1 MFLAGAS
8 GDAAEEPTKERE
20 KQTSLDNR
28 RQLTPLNT
36 KVGNRSTKIGDF
48 ACPRLRTLNS
58 RQGA

>member
-1 MFLAGAS
+1 LFLAGAS

-36 KVGNRSTKIGDF
+36 KVSNRSIDRPKLGI
-48 ACPRLRTLNS
+48 S
-58 RQGA
+58 RALDYVP